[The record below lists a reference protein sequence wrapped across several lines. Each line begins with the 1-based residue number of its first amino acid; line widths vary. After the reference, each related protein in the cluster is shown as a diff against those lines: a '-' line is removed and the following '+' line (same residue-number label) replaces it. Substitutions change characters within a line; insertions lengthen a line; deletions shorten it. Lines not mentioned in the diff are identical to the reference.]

1 MDNFTLFVCGVVV
14 TLVAG
19 MGVITSEVFLGYYK
33 YLEKER
39 LRQLKKAQQQ
49 GLMDKSGKLTGLGQA
64 RSYARTKIQG
74 ISDPNLR
81 GLATRAMNRGTK
93 VANTAIQSYSAGGA
107 RGIAKGVLGSTARTA
122 IRNPMMTAGI
132 GLAVAGAMRGKN
144 QSQTGAY

>member
-49 GLMDKSGKLTGLGQA
+49 LQLEEQED
-64 RSYARTKIQG
+64 
-74 ISDPNLR
+74 
-81 GLATRAMNRGTK
+81 GTLEQI
-93 VANTAIQSYSAGGA
+93 V
-107 RGIAKGVLGSTARTA
+107 
-122 IRNPMMTAGI
+122 
-132 GLAVAGAMRGKN
+132 
-144 QSQTGAY
+144 